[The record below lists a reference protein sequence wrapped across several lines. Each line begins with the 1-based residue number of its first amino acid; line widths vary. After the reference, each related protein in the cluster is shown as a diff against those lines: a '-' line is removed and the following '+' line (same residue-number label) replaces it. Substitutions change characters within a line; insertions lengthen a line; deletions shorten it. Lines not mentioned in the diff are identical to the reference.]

1 MAVNMSAKC
10 NKGILLA
17 GMMLF
22 LLATMNISISVR
34 AAEGGLLI
42 SGNPFAP
49 ITYTYADDGVVEK
62 NKEFVIPAKAGGNY
76 EIEITFTGTGAEDE
90 ILSFYYDYATEDQT
104 VPNVLEGAD
113 DRSGLLN
120 EPVKAGEVQVRTFMV
135 AALNDDIVI
144 KGHGSG
150 KVLSIRATMQLPKET
165 GDKITVYTIGD
176 SLVQTYSSR
185 YEPQKGWGQTLPEYF
200 GDNVNFVNKA
210 IGGRSTGNYL
220 RQGRLNEVLCSIA
233 PGDYVL
239 IEFGHNDANSG
250 NGDRYVSVE
259 NYQKNLTDIYIKAIR
274 DRGATP
280 ILVTVCN
287 KNEYRRD
294 TSEFIVSYPDYVEAM
309 RKVAEETDTLLV
321 DLSAITVEKF
331 TRLNAEW
338 GPGITNGIIYN
349 TALPGIYEGDYANG
363 VNDSTHL
370 QAYGAMLVGGYVAEE
385 LKDMNLP
392 GLSEYYVPMENATV
406 APAAPTNLTERV
418 YEKTPFRISWT
429 AVEDADFYQVF
440 IAELIEVPQTDGMES
455 IYMVDGEFR
464 VLGYTTVPEY
474 AYRMAEKDV
483 HYAYKVVAVN
493 EAGTSPE
500 SEIFTF
506 GLSLAA
512 PWAEATAEPTTEPT
526 ATPTESAAAVDPT
539 ADPNTMAVMW
549 KVLGL
554 FVLSVFGFVGLMV
567 LVSVISNKKDSK
579 KEKEKLK

>member
-1 MAVNMSAKC
+1 MNTKY
-10 NKGILLA
+10 KKITWLA
-17 GMMLF
+17 GMMAF
-22 LLATMNISISVR
+22 LLAIAGLKIPVKAS
-34 AAEGGLLI
+34 EGGLLI

-49 ITYTYADDGVVEK
+49 VTYTYEEDGVVEK
-62 NKEFVIPAKAGGNY
+62 NKEFVIAAQAGANY
-76 EIEITFTGTGAEDE
+76 EIEITFTGTGAEGE
-90 ILSFYYDYATEDQT
+90 ELSFYYDKVTEDQT
-104 VPNVLEGAD
+104 VPNVIEGAE

-120 EPVKAGEVQVRTFMV
+120 EPVKAGEVQVRTFTV
-135 AALNDDIVI
+135 AALDGDIVI

-150 KVLSIRATMQLPKET
+150 KVLSIKATMQTPNVAGEKV
-165 GDKITVYTIGD
+165 TVYTIGD

-185 YEPQKGWGQTLPEYF
+185 YEPQKGWGQMLPEYF

-250 NGDRYVSVE
+250 NGDRYVTVA
-259 NYQKNLTDIYIKAIR
+259 NYKKNLADIYIKAIK

-294 TSEFIVSYPDYVEAM
+294 NSEFIVSYPDYVEAM
-309 RKVAEETDTLLV
+309 RQVAEETDTLLV

-331 TRLNAEW
+331 TELNAIW
-338 GPGITNGIIYN
+338 GPGITGGIIYN
-349 TALPGIYEGDYANG
+349 SALPGIYEGDYATG
-363 VNDSTHL
+363 ANDSTHL
-370 QAYGAMLVGGYVAEE
+370 QTYGAMLVAGYVAEE
-385 LKDMNLP
+385 LKEMNLS
-392 GLSEYYVPMENATV
+392 GLSEYYVPAESATV
-406 APAAPTNLTERV
+406 APGTPVNLAERV
-418 YEKTPFRISWT
+418 YENTPCRISWD

-440 IAELIEVPQTDGMES
+440 IAELVEIPKEDGS
-455 IYMVDGEFR
+455 GSTYSVDGEFS

-474 AYRMAEKDV
+474 AYRMAKEDV

-500 SEIFTF
+500 SEVFTF
-506 GLSLAA
+506 GLALAD
-512 PWAEATAEPTTEPT
+512 AEEEAMEEQTAEPTAEPT
-526 ATPTESAAAVDPT
+526 EVPSEDTTTLNPI
-539 ADPNTMAVMW
+539 AVMW

-567 LVSVISNKKDSK
+567 LLSRFSNRNSSED
-579 KEKEKLK
+579 ER